1 MRVIAKICE
10 NYLIRVQKSVFEG
23 ELSKSQLYALKK
35 DLKKEI
41 NKEEDFVVVY
51 FIRRTSIRKKIQLG
65 TNHMKIERLQ
75 HSI

>member
-41 NKEEDFVVVY
+41 NKEEDFVMVY

-65 TNHMKIERLQ
+65 RKVEDPFVIF
-75 HSI
+75 

>member
-1 MRVIAKICE
+1 MRAIAKICE

-35 DLKKEI
+35 ELKKEI
-41 NKEEDFVVVY
+41 NKEEDFVMVY

-65 TNHMKIERLQ
+65 RKDEDPFVIF
-75 HSI
+75 

>member
-51 FIRRTSIRKKIQLG
+51 FIRRTLIRKKTQLG
-65 TNHMKIERLQ
+65 RKVEDPFVIF
-75 HSI
+75 

>member
-65 TNHMKIERLQ
+65 RNVEDPFVIF
-75 HSI
+75 

>member
-65 TNHMKIERLQ
+65 RKIEDPFV
-75 HSI
+75 IF

>member
-51 FIRRTSIRKKIQLG
+51 FIRRTSIRKKTQLG
-65 TNHMKIERLQ
+65 RKVE
-75 HSI
+75 